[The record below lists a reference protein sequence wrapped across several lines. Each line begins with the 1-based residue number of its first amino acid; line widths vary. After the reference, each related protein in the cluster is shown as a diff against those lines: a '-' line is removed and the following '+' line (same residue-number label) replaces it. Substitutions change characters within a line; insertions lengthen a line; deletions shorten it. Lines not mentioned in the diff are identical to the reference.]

1 MNSIGNKIKNLRL
14 SKNETQ
20 KDLADALCI
29 TYQSISKWE
38 NGINTPSIDYLK
50 QLSIHFGV
58 DINYFLEVDNKSN
71 EIEEFSI
78 NTKINEEAPIM
89 LWTDFLYNYT
99 IAPASVINNGYHVPG
114 KRYLKTHPAPK
125 DYLVIAVDMMSEI
138 CFLSKHCNYFLPTC
152 GPDGFF
158 YSKIDGMKNNNPCL
172 VVESSYD
179 NRRGCKDFEFV
190 IPNDGF
196 VLALPWNTVE
206 AKSLIEF
213 IVPNRLKK
221 IVKYNYNRLV
231 SLNNQYPSFNKSFF
245 TDHIFIGELNNIK
258 VSLKGNSVIFIKEKV
273 ENNEEE
279 QTFQNDLNIWEEI
292 ERLNHRID
300 ALQTDIDNLGDGIS
314 DSLKEAIGE
323 LITIYNKK

>member
-20 KDLADALCI
+20 KDLANALCI

-38 NGINTPSIDYLK
+38 NGINTPSIDCLK

-58 DINYFLEVDNKSN
+58 DINYFLEVDNSSN
-71 EIEEFSI
+71 DIEEFSI

-89 LWTDFLYNYT
+89 LWTDFLYNNT

-190 IPNDGF
+190 IPKDGF

-206 AKSLIEF
+206 AKTLIEF

-258 VSLKGNSVIFIKEKV
+258 VSLKGNSVIFIKAKEKY
-273 ENNEEE
+273 NEEE

-300 ALQTDIDNLGDGIS
+300 ALQSDIDNLEEGLG
-314 DSLKEAIGE
+314 DSLKEGIGN
-323 LITIYNKK
+323 LISPYIKK